1 MIMFDDLIG
10 NAPAKEILSR
20 LMAAGRVPN
29 SMLFS
34 GVEGVGKKRF
44 ALEIAKA
51 FVCRDRQDKGPC
63 GKCPSCRR
71 VDSFA
76 YPKSENKDDYK
87 RVFFTEHPDVGLVVA
102 HNKNILVDAVR
113 ELEREAYFRPYE
125 AQARFF
131 IIEDADKMNDAA
143 SNALLKTLEEPAQ
156 TSHIFLISSRPD
168 SMLQTIHS
176 RCQVIRFA
184 GLETRDIEQAL
195 LKTEK
200 FSPVDAGLMSR
211 LCGGSLGRA
220 LAMDV
225 EKFYARREAMM
236 TVVQSAISGG
246 RAALLQTAESMN
258 DAKNKDAYESSLETL
273 QALIRDVWI
282 LRIGDDREKIVNF
295 DLVERL
301 DKLASLTDAARL
313 AGWITEIEL
322 LRESLIVNVNRKIA
336 TGALFTQMAA

>member
-1 MIMFDDLIG
+1 
-10 NAPAKEILSR
+10 
-20 LMAAGRVPN
+20 MAAGRVPN

-51 FVCRDRQDKGPC
+51 FVCRDRQGLSAC

-102 HNKNILVDAVR
+102 HNKNILVDAIR

-184 GLETRDIEQAL
+184 GLEMIDIEQFL

-200 FSPVDAGLMSR
+200 FSPVDAGLMAR

-236 TVVQSAISGG
+236 TVVQSAIFGGG
-246 RAALLQTAESMN
+246 RAALLQTAEAMN
-258 DAKNKDAYESSLETL
+258 DAKNKETYESSLETL

-282 LRIGDDREKIVNF
+282 LRIGGDPENIVNF

-301 DKLASLTDAARL
+301 EKLASLSDPARL
-313 AGWITEIEL
+313 AGWLTEIEL
-322 LRESLIVNVNRKIA
+322 LRESLLVNVNRKIA

>member
-1 MIMFDDLIG
+1 MFGDLIG
-10 NAPAKEILSR
+10 NDHAKEILGR

-29 SMLFS
+29 SLLFS

-44 ALEIAKA
+44 ALEIARA
-51 FVCRDRQDKGPC
+51 LICRDRKDQAAC
-63 GKCPSCRR
+63 RVCSSCHRIDAFETPR
-71 VDSFA
+71 
-76 YPKSENKDDYK
+76 SENKDDYK
-87 RVFFTEHPDVGLVVA
+87 KVFFTGHPDVGLVIP
-102 HNKNILVDAVR
+102 HNKNILVDAIR
-113 ELEREAYFRPYE
+113 ELEREAYFRPFE
-125 AQARFF
+125 APARFF

-184 GLETRDIEQAL
+184 CLDQREIEQYL

-225 EKFYARREAMM
+225 EKFYTRREAMLR
-236 TVVQSAISGG
+236 VVQSVISGG
-246 RAALLQTAESMN
+246 ARAALLQTAESMN
-258 DAKNKDAYESSLETL
+258 DAKNKDTYENSLETL

-282 LRIGDDREKIVNF
+282 LRIGGDRENIVNF
-295 DLVERL
+295 DLADRL
-301 DKLASLTDAARL
+301 EKLAALTDSARL

-322 LRESLIVNVNRKIA
+322 LRESLLVNVNRKIA
-336 TGALFTQMAA
+336 TDALFTQMAA

>member
-1 MIMFDDLIG
+1 MFDDLIG
-10 NAPAKEILSR
+10 NAHAKEILGR

-51 FVCRDRQDKGPC
+51 FVCRNRQGHSAC

-71 VDSFA
+71 VDSFV
-76 YPKSENKDDYK
+76 YPKSDNKDDYK

-102 HNKNILVDAVR
+102 HNKNILVDAIR

-131 IIEDADKMNDAA
+131 IIEDAEKMNDNA

-184 GLETRDIEQAL
+184 GLETTEIEKFL

-236 TVVQSAISGG
+236 TVVQSAIVGGG
-246 RAALLQTAESMN
+246 RVALLQTAESMN
-258 DAKNKDAYESSLETL
+258 DAKNKETYESSLETL
-273 QALIRDVWI
+273 QALVRDVWI
-282 LRIGDDREKIVNF
+282 LRIGGDPEKIVNF
-295 DLVERL
+295 DLIDRL
-301 DKLASLTDAARL
+301 EKLASLSDPTRL
-313 AGWITEIEL
+313 AGWLTEIEL
-322 LRESLIVNVNRKIA
+322 LRESLLVNVNRKIA

>member
-1 MIMFDDLIG
+1 
-10 NAPAKEILSR
+10 
-20 LMAAGRVPN
+20 MAAGRVPN
-29 SMLFS
+29 SLLFS

-44 ALEIAKA
+44 ALEIAKI
-51 FVCRDRQDKGPC
+51 FVCRDRQGPRAC
-63 GKCPSCRR
+63 GACPSCRR
-71 VDSFA
+71 VDAFET
-76 YPKSENKDDYK
+76 PRSENKDDYK
-87 RVFFTEHPDVGLVVA
+87 KVFFTEHPDVGLVIP
-102 HNKNILVDAVR
+102 HNKNILVDAIR
-113 ELEREAYFRPYE
+113 ELEREAYFRPFE
-125 AQARFF
+125 APVRFF

-143 SNALLKTLEEPAQ
+143 SNALLKTLEEPAP

-184 GLETRDIEQAL
+184 GLEQREIDQYL

-220 LAMDV
+220 LSMDV
-225 EKFYARREAMM
+225 EKFYARRDAMM
-236 TVVQSAISGG
+236 TVVQSVISGGG

-258 DAKNKDAYESSLETL
+258 DAKNKETYESSLETL

-282 LRIGDDREKIVNF
+282 LRIGGDREKIVNF
-295 DLVERL
+295 DLIDRL
-301 DKLASLTDAARL
+301 EKLAALAGSARL

-336 TGALFTQMAA
+336 TDALFTQMAA